1 MHSREFI
8 SVIRKVVRDAAIS
21 DTIRILE
28 EPPGRRPSQELLDR
42 AEWYRSLE
50 PYHRMRISEVITEAV
65 DCAIFGFLC
74 VIDGVRV
81 VENGPVK
88 GDFEL
93 RYVKGG
99 STLLNSPD
107 EEMLHDLYIER

>member
-1 MHSREFI
+1 MDSREFI
-8 SVIRKVVRDAAIS
+8 SAIKQVVRDGAIRA
-21 DTIRILE
+21 TIRTLE
-28 EPPGRRPSQELLDR
+28 NPPGRRPSQELLDR

-50 PYHRMRISEVITEAV
+50 PRHRTRISEVIADAV
-65 DCAIFGFLC
+65 DSAVFSFLC

-99 STLLNSPD
+99 STLLNAPD
-107 EEMLHDLYIER
+107 DEMLHDLYIER

>member
-1 MHSREFI
+1 MDGREFI

-21 DTIRILE
+21 DTIHVLE
-28 EPPGRRPSQELLDR
+28 DPPGRRPSRER
-42 AEWYRSLE
+42 AGRAQWYRSLE
-50 PYHRMRISEVITEAV
+50 PYHKERISEIIADAV
-65 DCAIFGFLC
+65 DRAIFGFLC

-99 STLLNSPD
+99 STLLNAPD
-107 EEMLHDLYIER
+107 DERLHDLYIER